1 MSYNRIGVFKFDWK
15 VNKLNTYIQNV
26 TWIKHVVI
34 MPMRS
39 VYSLYCERETIL
51 NSSGSTSILQVGI
64 C

>member
-1 MSYNRIGVFKFDWK
+1 
-15 VNKLNTYIQNV
+15 
-26 TWIKHVVI
+26 

-39 VYSLYCERETIL
+39 VYSLYCERVTIL